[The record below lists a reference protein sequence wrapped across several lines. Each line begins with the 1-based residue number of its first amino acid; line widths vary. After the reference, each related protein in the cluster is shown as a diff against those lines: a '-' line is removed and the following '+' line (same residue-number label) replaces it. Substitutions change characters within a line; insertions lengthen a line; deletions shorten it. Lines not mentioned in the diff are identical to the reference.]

1 MIRPFFPMFFLIAQ
15 QRSFWGILFG
25 GWSEIKLVAQKA
37 QVEMPQTSQVM
48 GFNTEYGPKLCE
60 GRMWALRAEGKSNI
74 KWVKLEIFLIH
85 YIWGIWM
92 GLIIEL
98 ILGYKKQLNWWDTPI
113 DCGVPYLPDFQTR
126 TYEKLEKKRGHC
138 NGTHAPLIRQ
148 YLEMSN
154 RCVWVCESAVCVNHL
169 CVCVCVCPPPKKGIP
184 QMHWFRR
191 WSRKCKAWCWR
202 QCWRVV
208 NLFQGCSV
216 FPLCPDFIHVYIYIY
231 ITVHY
236 CTYIIL
242 CIYIYNYI

>member
-1 MIRPFFPMFFLIAQ
+1 
-15 QRSFWGILFG
+15 
-25 GWSEIKLVAQKA
+25 
-37 QVEMPQTSQVM
+37 MPQTSQVM

-98 ILGYKKQLNWWDTPI
+98 ILGYKKTTELMGYTDRLW
-113 DCGVPYLPDFQTR
+113 GALFTR
-126 TYEKLEKKRGHC
+126 FSDKDIWEVGKKRGHC

-169 CVCVCVCPPPKKGIP
+169 CVCVFAPLQKK
-184 QMHWFRR
+184 
-191 WSRKCKAWCWR
+191 
-202 QCWRVV
+202 
-208 NLFQGCSV
+208 V
-216 FPLCPDFIHVYIYIY
+216 FPKCTGFGDEAGSAKPDVGANVGVSSTCFRDVLYFLYALTLYMYIYIY
-231 ITVHY
+231 ILLYITVH
-236 CTYIIL
+236 I
-242 CIYIYNYI
+242 